1 VLRLICPRVPKSA
14 LELRNDANRTPLD
27 EADERGS
34 EASLEAAGYLLGIM
48 DVVEPGGARDGEA
61 DDAAVDADAAAAN
74 GVQALSLDDAPSMTA
89 RPSGEAS
96 A

>member
-1 VLRLICPRVPKSA
+1 MLRLICPRVPKSA

-48 DVVEPGGARDGEA
+48 DVVEPGGAREGEA

-74 GVQALSLDDAPSMTA
+74 GVQALSLDDESVKTA
-89 RPSGEAS
+89 IPSGEAS